1 MATFRTAYDALCE
14 IHNNIMKLDKT
25 AMTKS
30 NHIIEWLKTEI
41 VNAMKK
47 NDELFDYLFREIYF
61 SGSYYDGLKI
71 REPDEFDLNNLKI
84 L

>member
-1 MATFRTAYDALCE
+1 MATFRTEYDALCE
-14 IHNNIMKLDKT
+14 IHNNILKLDKT

-47 NDELFDYLFREIYF
+47 NDELFDYLFREILLTPLAANQHRAQAQLF
-61 SGSYYDGLKI
+61 S
-71 REPDEFDLNNLKI
+71 
-84 L
+84 